1 MFKHDPNEVV
11 SWLEAMP
18 KNDNS
23 KGELSNEQVTVLQ
36 FMDECMDRFNR
47 AQYRY
52 TDQLAG
58 LASQL
63 SDIEVMSTSNAET
76 ASTGESI
83 LPFSPLLLTTLQH
96 LKSFKGDKQYVKL
109 YLSRLAASLLFRR
122 KMPPL
127 LQAFAKAQQQMDIIW
142 GNKCDESSLKDTL
155 DTVLA
160 SLQEYSLGCIKSS
173 YFEDSNEEDGSSGMD
188 LDAPSAKTLDM
199 KLKDVAKYCI
209 STSDLSACEELKSS
223 LDVMSQVVQQMLVSA
238 EADSSKVS
246 CIYFG
251 L

>member
-1 MFKHDPNEVV
+1 
-11 SWLEAMP
+11 
-18 KNDNS
+18 
-23 KGELSNEQVTVLQ
+23 
-36 FMDECMDRFNR
+36 
-47 AQYRY
+47 
-52 TDQLAG
+52 
-58 LASQL
+58 
-63 SDIEVMSTSNAET
+63 
-76 ASTGESI
+76 
-83 LPFSPLLLTTLQH
+83 
-96 LKSFKGDKQYVKL
+96 
-109 YLSRLAASLLFRR
+109 
-122 KMPPL
+122 
-127 LQAFAKAQQQMDIIW
+127 MDIIW